1 MRRVLEHCLK
11 PPAFKTTQHDIGGG
25 CDIKINDIPLWPAY
39 EIRGEQQT
47 HGLNANVLK
56 GFG

>member
-25 CDIKINDIPLWPAY
+25 CDIKINDIPFWPAY

-47 HGLNANVLK
+47 HGLNATVL
-56 GFG
+56 